1 MKLDNWLNGKLFDE
15 GTLLKLRAE
24 FVRGKPFSHVVI
36 KDFLIFRK
44 ALELLNEIKKEKFI
58 EKESDLFQF
67 KQTDDLFFSKNKI
80 VKEFNESCLSWGF
93 FELIRKIAG
102 SKFKGT
108 LDMAATLYE
117 STDFLLCHDD
127 ELEGRKIAYVLYLS
141 DDFHE
146 ADGSS
151 FILYNSSGKSPTTVA
166 KKIPPVFNSLLLFE
180 VSEKSFHEVEEN
192 LSNKQRYA
200 IGGWLH

>member
-1 MKLDNWLNGKLFDE
+1 MKLNQWLNARLFDE
-15 GTLLKLRAE
+15 RFLLRLNKKFIGGRPFPHIVLR
-24 FVRGKPFSHVVI
+24 
-36 KDFLIFRK
+36 DFLIDEK
-44 ALELLNEIKKEKFI
+44 AFELLKEVKKERFI

-67 KQTDDLFFSKNKI
+67 KQTDDLFFSKNKL
-80 VKEFNESCLSWGF
+80 VKEFNETCLSWEF
-93 FELIRKIAG
+93 FELIGKISN

-117 STDFLLCHDD
+117 GTDFLLCHDD

-141 DDFHE
+141 DDFRD
-146 ADGSS
+146 ADGGS
-151 FILYNSSGKSPTTVA
+151 FVIYNSANGLPTMVA
-166 KKIPPVFNSLLLFE
+166 KRIPPVFNSLLLFE

-192 LSNKQRYA
+192 LSEKKRYA